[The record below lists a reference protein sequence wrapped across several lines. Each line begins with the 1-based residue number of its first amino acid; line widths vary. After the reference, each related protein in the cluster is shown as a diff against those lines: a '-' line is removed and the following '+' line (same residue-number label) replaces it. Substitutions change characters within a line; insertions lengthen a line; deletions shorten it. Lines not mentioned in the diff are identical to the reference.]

1 MAHPI
6 VAYVI
11 ELVFVVVVAHRFTDN
26 RLHGRSN
33 NIVVVSDYL
42 TDTCSLVAYSKRQLN
57 AICRRGF
64 RIDVKRVYHQNRKKK
79 NVKTRFNLKIKS
91 KIQPKHGLNLHII
104 CEVALQLQ

>member
-1 MAHPI
+1 MPHLDDRNILLIKLLQFIENYSFMAHPI

-42 TDTCSLVAYSKRQLN
+42 TPVVL
-57 AICRRGF
+57 
-64 RIDVKRVYHQNRKKK
+64 
-79 NVKTRFNLKIKS
+79 
-91 KIQPKHGLNLHII
+91 LHI
-104 CEVALQLQ
+104 AKDS